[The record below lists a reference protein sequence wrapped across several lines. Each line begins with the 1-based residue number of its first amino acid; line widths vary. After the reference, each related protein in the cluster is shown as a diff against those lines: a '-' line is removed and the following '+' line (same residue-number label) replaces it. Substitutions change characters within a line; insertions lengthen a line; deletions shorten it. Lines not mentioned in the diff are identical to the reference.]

1 MTTNIER
8 RIQALE
14 ERRRERNP
22 RIAVIHQRD
31 DGSWPP
37 DPPDAALVVA
47 IRCLGIPYPA
57 DSPIEAL

>member
-22 RIAVIHQRD
+22 RIAVIRQRD
-31 DGSWPP
+31 DGTWPP

-47 IRCLGIPYPA
+47 IRRFGIAGPP
-57 DSPIEAL
+57 DSLIEAL